1 MTREKPLFYRT
12 DAGVHALHSSVHVD
26 LIRRNGKQYHETAVA
41 LVLNRFFFGERL
53 PIRVI
58 SAQHVPLTFH
68 ARYSANT
75 RTYLYRFAT
84 AKQGQCPL
92 ELKNYSVVHTK
103 YIPIEEIDR
112 CFFIQYV
119 KILQMLTHSLE
130 IHLILGTL
138 TSI

>member
-1 MTREKPLFYRT
+1 MQYIYYRT
-12 DAGVHALHSSVHVD
+12 DAGVHALQSTVHVD
-26 LIRRNGKQYHETAVA
+26 LVRRNGKQYHETAVA

-68 ARYSANT
+68 ARFSAIS
-75 RTYLYRFAT
+75 RTYLYRIAT

-92 ELKNYSVVHTK
+92 ELMNYSVAHTK

-112 CFFIQYV
+112 CYFIQ
-119 KILQMLTHSLE
+119 
-130 IHLILGTL
+130 
-138 TSI
+138 